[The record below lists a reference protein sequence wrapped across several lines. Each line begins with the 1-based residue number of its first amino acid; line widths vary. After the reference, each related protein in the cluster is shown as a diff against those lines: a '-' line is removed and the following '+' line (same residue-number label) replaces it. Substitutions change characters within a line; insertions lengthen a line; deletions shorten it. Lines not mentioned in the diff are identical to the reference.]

1 MDEQKSEQKTDLGD
15 VAKAALN
22 FKFVQSSVQDR
33 FHSLKTSM
41 IFIIKLFLIWLKINY
56 KT

>member
-1 MDEQKSEQKTDLGD
+1 MDLEGQKSERTDLGD

-33 FHSLKTSM
+33 FLMKCPKTYV
-41 IFIIKLFLIWLKINY
+41 KENLF
-56 KT
+56 T

>member
-1 MDEQKSEQKTDLGD
+1 MDLEGQKPERTDLGD

-33 FHSLKTSM
+33 FLNSFYLKNSL
-41 IFIIKLFLIWLKINY
+41 IH
-56 KT
+56 

>member
-1 MDEQKSEQKTDLGD
+1 MDLEGQKPERTDLGD

-33 FHSLKTSM
+33 FYS
-41 IFIIKLFLIWLKINY
+41 IQFILFN
-56 KT
+56 

>member
-1 MDEQKSEQKTDLGD
+1 MDLEGQKPERTDLGD

-33 FHSLKTSM
+33 FLNS
-41 IFIIKLFLIWLKINY
+41 IYLKIFH
-56 KT
+56 

>member
-1 MDEQKSEQKTDLGD
+1 MDLEGQKPERTDLGD

-33 FHSLKTSM
+33 FYS
-41 IFIIKLFLIWLKINY
+41 IYFIIFYLSF
-56 KT
+56 